1 MGLVETDRES
11 IAIAIGSSGL
21 EGDAPIRR
29 IERRRHA
36 TQNVG
41 DIPAC
46 DRPGHS
52 PRLGFRRCV
61 LPRRFGPGRPLLKIL
76 PAADPVGERLSPPA
90 VPSNPNSRLGRLRSP
105 FAQGWDQMDA
115 MVIGIDVSKDRLDV
129 AVRPTGESLI
139 FKRTGMGI
147 EDLIARLGALSPK
160 MVAIEATGGFEAVVA
175 AGGRAP

>member
-1 MGLVETDRES
+1 MSCASD
-11 IAIAIGSSGL
+11 I
-21 EGDAPIRR
+21 
-29 IERRRHA
+29 
-36 TQNVG
+36 VG
-41 DIPAC
+41 GA
-46 DRPGHS
+46 
-52 PRLGFRRCV
+52 V
-61 LPRRFGPGRPLLKIL
+61 
-76 PAADPVGERLSPPA
+76 AGERPQNPWAAKPVRERVSSPA

-160 MVAIEATGGFEAVVA
+160 MLVQPLRTATGCE
-175 AGGRAP
+175 